1 MAAEMMRER
10 SEPTSGCDE
19 SASGV
24 EVSLQLPKAV
34 EEVRDSALALAH
46 MSVA

>member
-1 MAAEMMRER
+1 MRER
-10 SEPTSGCDE
+10 SEPAFGCDE

-24 EVSLQLPKAV
+24 EVSLQLPRAA
-34 EEVRDSALALAH
+34 EEVRDSAPALAH